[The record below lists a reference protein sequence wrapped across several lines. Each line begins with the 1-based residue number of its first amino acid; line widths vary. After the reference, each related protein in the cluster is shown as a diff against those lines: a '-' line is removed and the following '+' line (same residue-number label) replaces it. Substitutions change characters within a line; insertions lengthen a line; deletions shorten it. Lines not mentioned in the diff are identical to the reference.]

1 MTEIRPPQAP
11 VPLRP
16 AGEGYEMSFLGA
28 VPIGTPYI
36 DPQKPVPD
44 HVAALV
50 VRPSERT
57 TPEPI
62 AQQLVQPTAM
72 RAPVA
77 QPVATAS
84 IAAAEPVTSPRGVIK
99 SARARVKQIRAELK
113 NKRALERELAELE
126 RLIRAAREKPSNV
139 RALKRVG

>member
-1 MTEIRPPQAP
+1 VTDQKP
-11 VPLRP
+11 VQLRP
-16 AGEGYEMSFLGA
+16 VGEGYEMSFLGA

-50 VRPSERT
+50 VTLSERA
-57 TPEPI
+57 TPEP
-62 AQQLVQPTAM
+62 ARTQLVQPLPPKQPATVV
-72 RAPVA
+72 APTPTV
-77 QPVATAS
+77 P
-84 IAAAEPVTSPRGVIK
+84 IASPRSVLNA
-99 SARARVKQIRAELK
+99 ARARVKQIRAELK

-126 RLIRAAREKPSNV
+126 RLIKAAREKPSNV